1 MSLTSFSSEA
11 AGDRSDGP
19 ARAQPRRN
27 SALVVEERS
36 PSAEADAG
44 NLAVDFELAA
54 EGGLD
59 LFSPD
64 RGEFDSDA
72 GSKPRSGAG
81 ALPTQV
87 ALDTARGV
95 SLDGGRDW
103 AVDVAQGPR
112 PTSIREARVEPVCA
126 QRPVTSP
133 SPVKRQTAPAF
144 IPTPLPPLA
153 PHKDPAAAIAL
164 RPVQDNR
171 PHHVPAVVAV
181 PPAKEAARPAPKKP
195 ARPKTSRLWRPHV
208 SAQGALLA
216 ALIVG
221 GVIEA
226 GWIGMRVAKAVSET
240 PAAAA
245 PIASV
250 RQPAAAQRVA
260 ASARPAETVPAG
272 AVPQAARPPVEASA
286 PPAAPPKP
294 PVNLT
299 TPKAPVWVTISATVP
314 VEILEGGRR
323 LATSWGGGLRLSPGT
338 HDLRIVSPAMNI
350 DARQTVVIIAGGT
363 TSLVVDYAEGRL
375 RVQTSRSE

>member
-27 SALVVEERS
+27 SALVVEEHS

-59 LFSPD
+59 SSVRIVANLTATLEASL
-64 RGEFDSDA
+64 
-72 GSKPRSGAG
+72 GATLG
-81 ALPTQV
+81 QLPTQV

-95 SLDGGRDW
+95 SLDVGRDW

-112 PTSIREARVEPVCA
+112 PTSIREARVEPVRA

-144 IPTPLPPLA
+144 VPTPLPPLA
-153 PHKDPAAAIAL
+153 PHKDPAAAIAP
-164 RPVQDNR
+164 RPVQPNR